1 MELNRP
7 PARLQGT
14 RSTPTSSRNP
24 LRQQTVPLPP
34 LPKRQQS
41 ILSPPVK
48 ARPKTHIAINT
59 RAASAPTLV
68 PRVNVLR
75 ESRLHQTFQY
85 NANSTGRLRSHRV
98 GYAVYGPIHGHPVFV
113 IGGYGCTRMV
123 GIMFEELAFRYG
135 LRMIWPE
142 RPG

>member
-1 MELNRP
+1 MELNSP
-7 PARLQGT
+7 VRLQGS
-14 RSTPTSSRNP
+14 RSTPTSSRKP

-41 ILSPPVK
+41 IISPLVK

-59 RAASAPTLV
+59 RSTVSTQV

-85 NANSTGRLRSHRV
+85 NAKSTGRLRSHRV
-98 GYAVYGPIHGHPVFV
+98 GYAVYGPSHGHPVFV

>member
-1 MELNRP
+1 MDLNP
-7 PARLQGT
+7 PILLQG
-14 RSTPTSSRNP
+14 SKSAPVPSKKKI
-24 LRQQTVPLPP
+24 RQQTVPLPP
-34 LPKRQQS
+34 LPKQQQS
-41 ILSPPVK
+41 ILPPLVK

-59 RAASAPTLV
+59 KTTISPKV

-85 NANSTGRLRSHRV
+85 HAKFSGRLRSHKV
-98 GYAVYGPIHGHPVFV
+98 GYAVYGPLHGHPVFV

-135 LRMIWPE
+135 LKMIWPE

>member
-1 MELNRP
+1 MP
-7 PARLQGT
+7 
-14 RSTPTSSRNP
+14 SHHPTSIRTSATMPQLPIPNKSRP
-24 LRQQTVPLPP
+24 M
-34 LPKRQQS
+34 
-41 ILSPPVK
+41 
-48 ARPKTHIAINT
+48 THYVINT
-59 RAASAPTLV
+59 PKPSKASGV

-85 NANSTGRLRSHRV
+85 KSIGRLKPHRV
-98 GYAVYGPIHGHPVFV
+98 GFAVYGPNHGHPVFV

-135 LRMIWPE
+135 IRMIWPE